1 MQKVYK
7 LFKVQYL
14 LEYLAHEMNPRTIS
28 MSSTEPVN
36 TRIYIKIAQP
46 IRNRA
51 NLYIDIHRL
60 TDPSQNPILIKPDLS
75 SGWN

>member
-7 LFKVQYL
+7 LSKVQDL

-51 NLYIDIHRL
+51 NIYRYPQTHR
-60 TDPSQNPILIKPDLS
+60 SVAKSNS
-75 SGWN
+75 H

>member
-7 LFKVQYL
+7 LSKVQYL

-28 MSSTEPVN
+28 MFSTEPVN
-36 TRIYIKIAQP
+36 TWIYIKIAQP
-46 IRNRA
+46 IRNRT
-51 NLYIDIHRL
+51 NLYIHIHRL
-60 TDPSQNPILIKPDLS
+60 TNPSQNPILIKPDLS

>member
-7 LFKVQYL
+7 LSKVQYL
-14 LEYLAHEMNPRTIS
+14 LEYLAHETNPPTIS

-36 TRIYIKIAQP
+36 SRIYIKITQP
-46 IRNRA
+46 IRNRV

-75 SGWN
+75 NGWN